1 VTAARTKQAPSPDLY
16 LIEWLDPRA
25 HFDGEPSELD
35 AARVRTVGWLTHESR
50 DRLVISQELVNDEHA
65 SASTVWRGS
74 TVVMKSLVVSRT
86 KLAPGKGGSK

>member
-1 VTAARTKQAPSPDLY
+1 MPPRKPAVAPDLY
-16 LIEWLDPRA
+16 LIEWIDPRA

-35 AARVRTVGWLTHESR
+35 AARVRTVGWITHETR

-86 KLAPGKGGSK
+86 KLSAASGRAGK